1 MLGSHAGAWESGGI
15 MPTFVHPLL
24 LWGLPMVALPV
35 LIHLINMMRHRRI
48 QWAAMEFLLISQKK
62 HRAWILL
69 MLLLLLLLHIMATA
83 AIVLMV
89 AQPLLHHR
97 WGRLLGGTQTHHGI
111 LLDDSFSMSDHWDDT
126 SAFEQGKR
134 VIQRIGAE
142 AARHVQ
148 PQLFTLLPFSHVG
161 RAHDSVKNELIN
173 CRIGNDFT
181 NKLTETLKNIHVSQT
196 NAGPVGALRALD
208 QILGQSQDERRILYI
223 ISDFRTRQ
231 WNDPAD
237 VKNMLLKWQSTQGEK
252 IHLVNCVD
260 RVRNNLALDCLTPE
274 DGIKAAGV
282 PWFMAVA
289 VPNFSQ

>member
-69 MLLLLLLLHIMATA
+69 KQFLLLLLRMLAIA

-97 WGRLLGGTQTHHGI
+97 WGGLLGGTKTHHVI

-148 PQLFTLLPFSHVG
+148 PDRKSTRLNSSHSPISY
-161 RAHDSVKNELIN
+161 A
-173 CRIGNDFT
+173 
-181 NKLTETLKNIHVSQT
+181 
-196 NAGPVGALRALD
+196 AL
-208 QILGQSQDERRILYI
+208 
-223 ISDFRTRQ
+223 
-231 WNDPAD
+231 
-237 VKNMLLKWQSTQGEK
+237 
-252 IHLVNCVD
+252 
-260 RVRNNLALDCLTPE
+260 
-274 DGIKAAGV
+274 
-282 PWFMAVA
+282 
-289 VPNFSQ
+289 